1 MNCNEILPLRK
12 ETKPVRYAWPRIK
25 ENSRVIERKLPK
37 RDNEQEREIE

>member
-1 MNCNEILPLRK
+1 MNCNEILPLQE

-25 ENSRVIERKLPK
+25 ENGRVIERKLPK